1 MINSKSVSFEVMKDK
16 DYLRVTD
23 FLYELGTMRKILRM
37 HRQVLMTDDL
47 SDNIASHSFRV
58 AMIGFMLAKMEKAD
72 PHKVMMMCLIHDFDE
87 IRSGDHNWLHKR
99 YVEIDD
105 EQIDAEQLGTLPY
118 DDLAKAALEYKKRE
132 SKEAVIAK
140 DADLLDQ
147 VLLLREY
154 SWTGNKEAE
163 LWLSGKRRK
172 GSKNTQLKSLKTK
185 SAARIGQEIIKRG
198 PSDWWKYLWTPKNRK
213 VKK

>member
-1 MINSKSVSFEVMKDK
+1 MKDR
-16 DYLRVTD
+16 DYLRITD
-23 FLYELGTMRKILRM
+23 FLYELGTMRKLLRM

-72 PHKVMMMCLIHDFDE
+72 SYKTMTMCLVHDFDE

-99 YVEIDD
+99 YVEVDD
-105 EQIDAEQLGTLPY
+105 NQITSEQLGTLPF
-118 DDLAKAALEYKKRE
+118 DDLEKLALEYKERK
-132 SKEAVIAK
+132 SKESIVAK

-163 LWLSGKRRK
+163 LWLLGKRDKR
-172 GSKNTQLKSLKTK
+172 SKNTQLKSLQTK
-185 SAARIGQEIIKRG
+185 SAKRIGREIMKRG

-213 VKK
+213 NGKK